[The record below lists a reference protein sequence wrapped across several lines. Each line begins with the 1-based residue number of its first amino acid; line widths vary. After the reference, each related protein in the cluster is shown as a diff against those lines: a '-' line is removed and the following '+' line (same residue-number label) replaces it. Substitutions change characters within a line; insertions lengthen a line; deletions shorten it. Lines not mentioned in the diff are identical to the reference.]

1 MMICKKKYYLTEEG
15 LKQAKKKLKEI
26 EKEKMKLIKERS
38 PEKQDYGEADI
49 EYVKYQE
56 DMEAVEKKIYKLG
69 CILDNYELIKKP
81 SKEKRDKVHLGA
93 TVVVE
98 GSGQVDEFT
107 ITGSFEADPLS
118 GKISNRSP
126 VGEALLGKRVGEEVE
141 VETPMIKQNYKI
153 LKISY
158 DKL

>member
-1 MMICKKKYYLTEEG
+1 MMICKKKYYLTEKG
-15 LKQAKKKLKEI
+15 LKEAKEKLEEVK
-26 EKEKMKLIKERS
+26 KEKMRLIKERS

-56 DMEAVEKKIYKLG
+56 DMETVEKKIYKLE

-81 SKEKRDKVHLGA
+81 PKERREEVHLGA

-98 GSGQVDEFT
+98 GNSQVDEFT
-107 ITGSFEADPLS
+107 ITGSFESDPLS
-118 GKISNRSP
+118 GKISNESP

-141 VETPMIKQNYKI
+141 VETSMIKQNYKI